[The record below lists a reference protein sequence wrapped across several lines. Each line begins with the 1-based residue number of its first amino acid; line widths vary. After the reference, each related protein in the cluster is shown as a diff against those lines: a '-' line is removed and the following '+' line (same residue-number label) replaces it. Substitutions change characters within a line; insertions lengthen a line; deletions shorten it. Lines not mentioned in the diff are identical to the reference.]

1 MNVRY
6 ENYCSVVTPH
16 DIGRVVDIDCMSSP
30 VIKYTITYDDGET
43 RVYTEQQI
51 HPIMPPEVL
60 DRNGKLLASESV
72 TAADGSIHFLYTYE
86 YNHQI
91 WSYSYFLDMDGVRH
105 IKQLCMIKDLGEN
118 E

>member
-1 MNVRY
+1 MNIRY
-6 ENYCSVVTPH
+6 ENYCSVATPH
-16 DIGRVVDIDCMSSP
+16 GIGRVVEIDYMSSP
-30 VIKYTITYDDGET
+30 VIKYTIAYDDET
-43 RVYTEQQI
+43 RVYAEQQI
-51 HPIMPPEVL
+51 HLIMPPEVL

-91 WSYSYFLDMDGVRH
+91 WFYSYFIDEHGVRH